1 MRWFLSRGAPPVSRL
16 LFIESGP
23 RSVAEKVL
31 PRIRNSFGHDIRIDL
46 LTCLPTDPAELRN
59 GDPDSARIW
68 RVTEYRDADSRWDL
82 LCRILRERHPA
93 AVVVCA
99 DSPIML
105 SWKLAAVLLLPAKF
119 IIVNENAD
127 YFWLDR
133 GHLSNLKNLSLQRA
147 GLQPDLAV
155 RLLARMLVFPFT
167 LAYLLGYAAWVH
179 SRRAARRA
187 RGSRS

>member
-16 LFIESGP
+16 LFVESGP
-23 RSVAEKVL
+23 RGVVEKVL

-46 LTCLPTDPAELRN
+46 LTCLPTDPAELGVGN
-59 GDPDSARIW
+59 PHSARAW
-68 RVTEYRDADSRWDL
+68 RVTECRDADSRWDL
-82 LCRILRERHPA
+82 LCRIRRERHPA
-93 AVVVCA
+93 AVIVCA
-99 DSPIML
+99 DSPVML
-105 SWKLAAVLLLPAKF
+105 PWKLAAVLLLPAKF

-133 GHLSNLKNLSLQRA
+133 AHLSNLKNLLLQRA

-155 RLLARMLVFPFT
+155 RLLARTLVFPFT
-167 LAYLLGYAAWVH
+167 LVYLLGYAAWVH

-187 RGSRS
+187 LGSWS